1 MFGSYMKAK
10 IILLLLLTT
19 FFNYA
24 IGAGATED
32 VLLGV
37 DDDIE
42 AAIGRP
48 RAPSSLNTE
57 GVDTIRSNDSG
68 VIAYRTGIREQVVTD
83 VHNLLSADY
92 GRNVSDIINM
102 RWFFRKVANCSEAIG
117 NVLLYVGSGAS
128 AMASGVKLV
137 DGSGNLMNI
146 LLFGSTAC
154 FAAHITFI
162 GIAKCS
168 AREEEERENHLANLA
183 HEVNFTVVPLVP
195 TVNDDGPV
203 ARNFLPDD
211 QRS

>member
-1 MFGSYMKAK
+1 MKVK
-10 IILLLLLTT
+10 FILLMLITSI
-19 FFNYA
+19 FNYV
-24 IGAGATED
+24 IGAGTAD
-32 VLLGV
+32 GVLLGG

-42 AAIGRP
+42 AAIARP

-57 GVDTIRSNDSG
+57 GADTIRSNDSS
-68 VIAYRTGIREQVVTD
+68 VIAHRTGIREQVVTD

-92 GRNVSDIINM
+92 GQNVSDVLSM
-102 RWFFRKVANCSEAIG
+102 RWFFRKASHISEAFG

-128 AMASGVKLV
+128 AMASGVKLIE
-137 DGSGNLMNI
+137 GSDNLMNI

-154 FAAHITFI
+154 FATHITFI

-168 AREEEERENHLANLA
+168 AREEEERENHLSNLA
-183 HEVNFTVVPLVP
+183 REVNFTVVPLVP

-203 ARNFLPDD
+203 ARSFLPDD

>member
-1 MFGSYMKAK
+1 MKAK

-19 FFNYA
+19 IFNCA
-24 IGAGATED
+24 IGAGATEG

-57 GVDTIRSNDSG
+57 GADTIRSNDSG

-137 DGSGNLMNI
+137 EGSGNLMNI

-211 QRS
+211 QRN

>member
-1 MFGSYMKAK
+1 MCSKF
-10 IILLLLLTT
+10 ILLFLSIG
-19 FFNYA
+19 FSNYVICSDTA
-24 IGAGATED
+24 AGI
-32 VLLGV
+32 VLGV

-42 AAIGRP
+42 AAIGR
-48 RAPSSLNTE
+48 RREPSSLNTE
-57 GVDTIRSNDSG
+57 GVDTISSHDSS
-68 VIAYRTGIREQVVTD
+68 VIAHRTGIREQVVTD

-92 GRNVSDIINM
+92 GINVTDVVNM
-102 RWFFRKVANCSEAIG
+102 RWFFRKASHISEAFG

-137 DGSGNLMNI
+137 EGSDNLMNI

-211 QRS
+211 QRN

>member
-1 MFGSYMKAK
+1 MKVK
-10 IILLLLLTT
+10 FILLLLITT
-19 FFNYA
+19 IFNCA
-24 IGAGATED
+24 IGADATD
-32 VLLGV
+32 GILLGG

-57 GVDTIRSNDSG
+57 GVDTIRSNDSS
-68 VIAYRTGIREQVVTD
+68 VIAHRTGIREQVVTD

-92 GRNVSDIINM
+92 GRNVSDILNM
-102 RWFFRKVANCSEAIG
+102 RWFFRKVANCSEALG
-117 NVLLYVGSGAS
+117 NVLLYVGSGGS

-137 DGSGNLMNI
+137 EGSDNLMNI

-168 AREEEERENHLANLA
+168 AREEGERENHLANLA

-211 QRS
+211 QRN

>member
-1 MFGSYMKAK
+1 MCSKF
-10 IILLLLLTT
+10 ILLFLSIG
-19 FFNYA
+19 FSNYVICSDTA
-24 IGAGATED
+24 AGI
-32 VLLGV
+32 VLGV

-48 RAPSSLNTE
+48 RTPSSLNNE
-57 GVDTIRSNDSG
+57 GSDTIRSNDSG
-68 VIAYRTGIREQVVTD
+68 VIAHRTGIRERVVTD

-92 GRNVSDIINM
+92 GRNVSDVVNM
-102 RWFFRKVANCSEAIG
+102 RWFFRKAANCSEAFG

-137 DGSGNLMNI
+137 EGSGNLMNI

-154 FAAHITFI
+154 FAVHITFI

-183 HEVNFTVVPLVP
+183 HEVNFTVVPLVT
-195 TVNDDGPV
+195 TVNDDGPA

-211 QRS
+211 QRN

>member
-1 MFGSYMKAK
+1 MKAK
-10 IILLLLLTT
+10 FILLLLHAAI
-19 FFNYA
+19 FNDA
-24 IGAGATED
+24 IGADTTDGI
-32 VLLGV
+32 LLGGA
-37 DDDIE
+37 DDIE

-57 GVDTIRSNDSG
+57 EVDTIRSNDSS
-68 VIAYRTGIREQVVTD
+68 VIAHRTGIREQVVTD
-83 VHNLLSADY
+83 AHNLLSADY
-92 GRNVSDIINM
+92 GRNVTDVVNM
-102 RWFFRKVANCSEAIG
+102 RWFFRKASHISEALG

-137 DGSGNLMNI
+137 EGSGNLMNI

-211 QRS
+211 QRN

>member
-1 MFGSYMKAK
+1 MKAK
-10 IILLLLLTT
+10 FIFLLLHATI
-19 FFNYA
+19 FNYD
-24 IGAGATED
+24 IGAGTSD
-32 VLLGV
+32 GILLGV
-37 DDDIE
+37 GDDIE
-42 AAIGRP
+42 AAISRP
-48 RAPSSLNTE
+48 RSQSTLNTE
-57 GVDTIRSNDSG
+57 GADSIRSNDSS
-68 VIAYRTGIREQVVTD
+68 VIAHRTGIREQVVTN
-83 VHNLLSADY
+83 VHNLLSVDY
-92 GRNVSDIINM
+92 GRNVSDLVNM
-102 RWFFRKVANCSEAIG
+102 RWFFRKVANCSEAFG

-137 DGSGNLMNI
+137 EGSGNLMNI

-211 QRS
+211 QRN